1 MEAFMFGNRVSILP
15 GLALLGAVL
24 VAPCLKADEFEKKT
38 TVTVNEPLQ
47 LPHTVL
53 QPGKYVFRL
62 MDSPDRHILLIYTGD
77 GSHYLTRE
85 LAVPNLRLRPTG
97 KTVFQF
103 WETPA
108 GQPKALRAWF
118 YPGDN
123 FGQEFVYPKTKSI
136 EIAQIVHAPVL
147 AVVVEKEVEIEKAP
161 IVRVDEKGT
170 EMPVAV
176 EKEEVVVARNDPPPA
191 PVVTAAAEPQAAPAE
206 LPHTASPYPL
216 MALFGL
222 LSLAAFGLMSRLSIR
237 D

>member
-1 MEAFMFGNRVSILP
+1 MFGTRVSILP
-15 GLALLGAVL
+15 GLALLGAAL

-85 LAVPNLRLRPTG
+85 LAIPNLRLRPTG
-97 KTVFQF
+97 KSVFQF

-123 FGQEFVYPKTKSI
+123 FGHEFAYPKMRAV
-136 EIAQIVHAPVL
+136 EIAKETHTPVL
-147 AVVVEKEVEIEKAP
+147 TATAEKESEMKTAP
-161 IVRVDEKGT
+161 LATVDESGKET
-170 EMPVAV
+170 PYIPEARREEPVMAKN
-176 EKEEVVVARNDPPPA
+176 EPPTP
-191 PVVTAAAEPQAAPAE
+191 PAAEPATPAT

-216 MALFGL
+216 IGLFGL
-222 LSLAAFGLMSRLSIR
+222 ASLAVSRLMARSKSN
-237 D
+237 